1 MSVLNQMLRD
11 LDARQAVPPQV
22 TPLLGSPV
30 VAQRDAKARL
40 VWRLAGLLVL
50 FALADWFYQ
59 RIDSA
64 KLPESAAAQQTAV
77 TGPAALS
84 PSAASV
90 AAAVADS
97 PPPAPAPSGAQP
109 LTVAAAA
116 IPAAAALPEVA
127 PTAPEHTAWV
137 VTANNAIPASMQAA
151 QPALSNALAAP
162 APAQPAVSAGGQ
174 LSIEPVDAAVSIA
187 QPARAPEQHSSGMAL
202 AVQLQQLRQWQL
214 AKNWSAVLAAVTPAL
229 RQQYPQQVLA
239 LEAYAASQQG
249 DQPRALQA
257 AQLWARHSPMDGR
270 ALLAQAIALD
280 QLGQLAPARELY
292 LRALQLGGL
301 SVASQQYIRQR
312 LAGGG

>member
-1 MSVLNQMLRD
+1 
-11 LDARQAVPPQV
+11 
-22 TPLLGSPV
+22 
-30 VAQRDAKARL
+30 
-40 VWRLAGLLVL
+40 
-50 FALADWFYQ
+50 
-59 RIDSA
+59 
-64 KLPESAAAQQTAV
+64 
-77 TGPAALS
+77 
-84 PSAASV
+84 
-90 AAAVADS
+90 
-97 PPPAPAPSGAQP
+97 
-109 LTVAAAA
+109 
-116 IPAAAALPEVA
+116 
-127 PTAPEHTAWV
+127 
-137 VTANNAIPASMQAA
+137 
-151 QPALSNALAAP
+151 
-162 APAQPAVSAGGQ
+162 
-174 LSIEPVDAAVSIA
+174 
-187 QPARAPEQHSSGMAL
+187 MAL